1 MEFRILGPLEVWDGR
16 DEVGPS
22 REHFLPCSCSFAT
35 RSIPLTGWSTRCG
48 ARTRPSEPA
57 EK

>member
-35 RSIPLTGWSTRCG
+35 RSIPLTG
-48 ARTRPSEPA
+48 
-57 EK
+57 